1 MIKEGI
7 NEQNDD
13 NNIDEPLDILLDL
26 DNENDDGYDNDNIG
40 LEH

>member
-1 MIKEGI
+1 MNKEGI

-26 DNENDDGYDNDNIG
+26 DNDNDDGYDNDNIG

>member
-13 NNIDEPLDILLDL
+13 NNIDEPEDILE
-26 DNENDDGYDNDNIG
+26 ENVDNDNVKVF
-40 LEH
+40 L